1 MTESIFFLS
10 SADNVELFEQLRAL
24 GVKLAL
30 DDFGTGYSSLGYLR
44 EFPVDEIKIDRSF
57 VQDTSAEALAI
68 IDSVAKLGHA
78 LGAHVTAEGIET
90 QRQYERIREIGC
102 DKAQGFLLGHPVAS
116 HEASE
121 QVCRSRTGDWAAS
134 R

>member
-10 SADNVELFEQLRAL
+10 SADNIELFEQLRAL

-44 EFPVDEIKIDRSF
+44 EFPVDEIKIGRSF
-57 VQDTSAEALAI
+57 VEDKSAEARAI

-78 LGAHVTAEGIET
+78 LGARVTAEGIET
-90 QRQYERIREIGC
+90 QQQYERIREIGC
-102 DKAQGFLLGHPVAS
+102 DKAQGFFAGPSGGVS
-116 HEASE
+116 
-121 QVCRSRTGDWAAS
+121 RSL
-134 R
+134 